1 MKSLRKVYYLN
12 YQSRRVPMIRLSG
25 KHLNL
30 IGIEI
35 GDVIKVVYNPDQIII
50 TKQNRKEAS

>member
-1 MKSLRKVYYLN
+1 
-12 YQSRRVPMIRLSG
+12 MIRLSG

-50 TKQNRKEAS
+50 TKQNRKEASL